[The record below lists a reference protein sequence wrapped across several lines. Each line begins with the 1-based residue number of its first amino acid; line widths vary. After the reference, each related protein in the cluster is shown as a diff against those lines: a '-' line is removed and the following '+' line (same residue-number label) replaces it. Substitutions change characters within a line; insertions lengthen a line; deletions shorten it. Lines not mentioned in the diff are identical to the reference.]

1 MERNKWIHVKVSEK
15 ERDQWQALA
24 EERELTVAD
33 LIRQSVG
40 LEVLGMEPK
49 RKSRP
54 VRRTD
59 PALIRQLARIGN
71 NLNQIARWAN
81 TYKSDAEAEAVI
93 QALLSIERLLF
104 SYCPGQ
110 SQEKAQVEKA

>member
-1 MERNKWIHVKVSEK
+1 VSRDKWIHVKVSEQ
-15 ERDQWQALA
+15 ERERWQALA
-24 EERELTVAD
+24 EENELTVAD
-33 LIRQSVG
+33 LMRKSVG
-40 LEVLGMEPK
+40 LQVLGMEPK

-110 SQEKAQVEKA
+110 SYEKSQVEEA